1 MAQMKKQNKT
11 PEKEQNKMET
21 TNLVDAEFR
30 TLVKRLLNKLKKKK
44 E

>member
-1 MAQMKKQNKT
+1 MKKQNNT

-21 TNLVDAEFR
+21 TNLVDAEFW

-44 E
+44 SR